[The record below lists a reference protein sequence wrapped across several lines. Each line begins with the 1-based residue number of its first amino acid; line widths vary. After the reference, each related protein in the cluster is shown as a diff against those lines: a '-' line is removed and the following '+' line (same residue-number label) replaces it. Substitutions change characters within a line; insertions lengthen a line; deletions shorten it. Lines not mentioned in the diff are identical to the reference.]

1 MDSLR
6 FRPATTHDDRAFF
19 REMEFLTTWESLDP
33 TDQERLTRAE
43 VRAALNVTHDILLER
58 PGNRIIIAEDAAGV
72 RVGLL
77 WFGIH
82 RNMISGEEE
91 AWVYNVSVVPGR
103 QGAGIGRQLMEH
115 AEEMAR
121 GGGFHILGLMVSTHN
136 LPAIRLYEKLAFRT
150 TNQVM
155 RKQL

>member
-1 MDSLR
+1 MDSIR
-6 FRPATTHDDRAFF
+6 FRPATTHEDQAFF

-33 TDQERLTRAE
+33 VDQERLTRSA
-43 VRAALNVTHDILLER
+43 VREALNVTLEILLER
-58 PGNRIIIAEDAAGV
+58 PGNRIIIAETAEGE

-77 WFGIH
+77 WFGVN

-91 AWVYNVSVVPGR
+91 AWVYNVSVVAGQQGR
-103 QGAGIGRQLMEH
+103 GIGRKLMHH

-121 GGGFHILGLMVSTHN
+121 AGGFPILGLMVSSHN
-136 LPAIRLYEKLAFRT
+136 HPAIRLYEKLSFRT
-150 TNQVM
+150 TNQLM